1 MTLRITLYYCISLLR
16 LPWKNAIGWVTNNRN
31 LFLTLLEA
39 GIPRSRC
46 WLIRSPVATF
56 SLPGRQWL
64 LAMSVL
70 GARSL
75 RSRLSAG
82 LVSSEASLFG
92 WQTATFSLSSH
103 GCLSVYMHVL
113 CLFLNGHKSNH
124 VGPTLMASPKPNY
137 LQKAHLSASSQAFQ
151 AVPGIKNL
159 PANAGRHTRCGFDSL
174 VRKIPWRRVGQ
185 PNPVFLPGEY
195 PWTEE
200 PGGLQSTGSQRVGHE
215 WSGLACTHA
224 CIITLGLGLQH
235 MNFEMGG
242 HISVHH
248 TYE

>member
-1 MTLRITLYYCISLLR
+1 
-16 LPWKNAIGWVTNNRN
+16 
-31 LFLTLLEA
+31 
-39 GIPRSRC
+39 
-46 WLIRSPVATF
+46 
-56 SLPGRQWL
+56 
-64 LAMSVL
+64 MSVL

-75 RSRLSAG
+75 RSRCQQVWFILRPLCLA
-82 LVSSEASLFG
+82 G

-113 CLFLNGHKSNH
+113 CLFLNGHKSHH

-151 AVPGIKNL
+151 VVPGIKNL
-159 PANAGRHTRCGFDSL
+159 PANAGRHKRCGFDSL
-174 VRKIPWRRVGQ
+174 VRKIPWRRVRQ

-200 PGGLQSTGSQRVGHE
+200 PGGLQSIGSQRVGHE
-215 WSGLACTHA
+215 WSGLACTHT

-235 MNFEMGG
+235 MNLRRGDTFQS
-242 HISVHH
+242 I
-248 TYE
+248 TYMNSFYKVQLPGSFLQRF